1 MVDLYASVVSRR
13 VLAALHNGVIP
24 WRDYSAL
31 GFANPWPTNAV
42 TGKPYRGLNAIL
54 LWLSGCTGE
63 YGSNHWLTRKQAVG
77 VGAVVQPG
85 ASETV
90 CLMEK
95 GEGLAA
101 FSLVNAAQVD
111 GLALPSV
118 GAEAATFSPGDIDV
132 FVRQTGA
139 FIGEFGSA
147 ALYIDD
153 TDVVRLPVRESMAV
167 PDDFFVLALRE
178 LARWTRHED
187 RLNREFR
194 DRMGADAVAF
204 EALVADMATG
214 FLGADFSLRGT
225 LPQCEFLPDWCQ
237 LFERDP
243 ETLLWAVRYA
253 HQAYMYL
260 MNLTA
265 KRREGLLLTRSA

>member
-1 MVDLYASVVSRR
+1 M
-13 VLAALHNGVIP
+13 
-24 WRDYSAL
+24 
-31 GFANPWPTNAV
+31 NAV

-54 LWLSGCTGE
+54 LWMSGCVGG
-63 YGSNHWLTRKQAVG
+63 YGGNFWLTRKQVAD
-77 VGAVVQPG
+77 VGAIVRPG
-85 ASETV
+85 ASDTV

-95 GEGLAA
+95 GASLVA

-111 GLALPSV
+111 GLVLPSADAQV
-118 GAEAATFSPGDIDV
+118 ATFAPGDIDV
-132 FVRQTGA
+132 FIRQTGA

-153 TDVVRLPVRESMAV
+153 TDVVRLPVRESFAM

-214 FLGADFSLRGT
+214 FLGADFSLHGT
-225 LPQCEFLPDWCQ
+225 LPPCEFLPDWCR
-237 LFERDP
+237 LLERDP
-243 ETLLWAVRYA
+243 ETLIWAVRYA
-253 HQAYMYL
+253 HQAYRYL
-260 MNLTA
+260 MTLTA
-265 KRREGLLLTRSA
+265 KRREHLLLARSA